1 MCISNENKCGFSKQ
15 FATSINGQQTEFVFQ
30 PFANKWFLLI
40 TQYGKVPNLYSV
52 KFDLQR
58 NEGVPAAIQGPV
70 EHPQFHMS
78 VPITITCNF
87 GADKDEIRSGIQYLV
102 NKSKLNRCPTEFVI
116 GLGLKEMDGKNLKA
130 VAQVLDEI
138 IA

>member
-1 MCISNENKCGFSKQ
+1 MCISSQNNSGFNKQ
-15 FATSINGQQTEFVFQ
+15 FAKIINGQHTEFVFQ
-30 PFANKWFLLI
+30 SFANKWFLLI

-58 NEGVPAAIQGPV
+58 NEDIPAAIQGPV

-78 VPITITCNF
+78 VPITMTCNF

-102 NKSKLNRCPTEFVI
+102 NKSKLNKCPKEFVI
-116 GLGLKEMDGKNLKA
+116 GLGLKQMDGKNLSE
-130 VAQVLDEI
+130 VAKVLDEI
-138 IA
+138 V